1 MQCLGEKNGEVNGG
15 IREGGKKTNSTFSQS
30 PAELFL
36 SFNDRFPVASRAVLR
51 GAKAGPTRLC
61 NPFKVGN

>member
-1 MQCLGEKNGEVNGG
+1 MQCLGEKKSGEVKGG
-15 IREGGKKTNSTFSQS
+15 IREGVKPNSTFSQS

-36 SFNDRFPVASRAVLR
+36 SFNDRFPVASRVVLR